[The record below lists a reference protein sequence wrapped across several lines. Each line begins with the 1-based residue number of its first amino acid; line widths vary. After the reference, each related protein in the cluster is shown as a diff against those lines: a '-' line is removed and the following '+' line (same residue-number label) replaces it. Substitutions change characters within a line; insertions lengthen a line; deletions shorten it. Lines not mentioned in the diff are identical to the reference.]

1 MKYWKQFKTHRLN
14 ENDIMFEYKKWLVLA
29 CIINLDLIVF
39 MESITWNYCFSL
51 FCPRYSLHVTSLW
64 VFAGWLSFFFS
75 VCVVPSFTYDTCF
88 AIKYASYVEVCITI
102 HKSSRCKCV
111 FTSCFLAICLK
122 LFQIIFQ
129 IANSFYKQ
137 VFVFDFV

>member
-1 MKYWKQFKTHRLN
+1 MYT
-14 ENDIMFEYKKWLVLA
+14 
-29 CIINLDLIVF
+29 
-39 MESITWNYCFSL
+39 TWNYCFSP

-88 AIKYASYVEVCITI
+88 AIKYASDILVEVCITI
-102 HKSSRCKCV
+102 YKSSRCKCV

-137 VFVFDFV
+137 LFVFDFVKVLSILCWESYIQWNICYRNTGIQFFTMKL